1 MRVKLSAMRTSPSS
15 SIRIYLT
22 HPSTVAVSSKQ
33 QSNHLSNV
41 ITNPSFS
48 YKLHGSARPI
58 SMKSDVIRKRSRHD
72 ARRAN
77 GVEETPSASPGAS
90 RRTSPVTDGI
100 SSQQPTLSPDS
111 TTQMMSY
118 DEPEFRTS
126 SQSELM
132 GALGDEHQFS
142 QNSYSSTLGF
152 NTFPGPYHP
161 DYLSQNYLTPSD
173 PPHFS
178 SDDHTDEVA
187 DFRVN
192 KRRRMSTDSASEPPS
207 SAVSGYSSYAES
219 YSTGATSVTHS
230 RASSMDFP
238 YNTYSS
244 FNYLRGTASTLSHPP
259 MLLPDNSPQV
269 VHPPMALPEESP
281 MDFLH
286 PPMLPHEDEALFAAY
301 IHPPMALPD
310 SPPVSLNSLQLQ
322 HHAPAMNAGMEYAK
336 HDQQHNFYESV
347 NHHSMHTY

>member
-1 MRVKLSAMRTSPSS
+1 MRNQLFLPPILANPLS
-15 SIRIYLT
+15 
-22 HPSTVAVSSKQ
+22 
-33 QSNHLSNV
+33 
-41 ITNPSFS
+41 S

-90 RRTSPVTDGI
+90 CRTSPVADGI
-100 SSQQPTLSPDS
+100 GSQPTLSPDS
-111 TTQMMSY
+111 TTQMTY
-118 DEPEFRTS
+118 DEAEFRTS

-132 GALGDEHQFS
+132 GALGDDPQFP
-142 QNSYSSTLGF
+142 QNSYSSSLGF

-173 PPHFS
+173 PPSYPNEDH
-178 SDDHTDEVA
+178 SDEA
-187 DFRVN
+187 AESRVN

-219 YSTGATSVTHS
+219 YSTGTTSGNRS

-244 FNYLRGTASTLSHPP
+244 SFNYLRGTTSALWHPP
-259 MLLPDNSPQV
+259 MLLPDGSPQI
-269 VHPPMALPEESP
+269 VHPPMSLPEESP

-286 PPMLPHEDEALFAAY
+286 PPPLPHEDEALFAAY

-322 HHAPAMNAGMEYAK
+322 HQGQTTAMEYAK
-336 HDQQHNFYESV
+336 HDQQQHNFYESM

>member
-1 MRVKLSAMRTSPSS
+1 MRQDDQLRPLVSTSNICSDISINPLS
-15 SIRIYLT
+15 
-22 HPSTVAVSSKQ
+22 
-33 QSNHLSNV
+33 
-41 ITNPSFS
+41 S

-90 RRTSPVTDGI
+90 RRTSPVTDGVT
-100 SSQQPTLSPDS
+100 SQQPTLSPDS
-111 TTQMMSY
+111 TTQMSY
-118 DEPEFRTS
+118 DEAEFRTS

-132 GALGDEHQFS
+132 GALGDDHQFS
-142 QNSYSSTLGF
+142 QNSYSSSLGF

-173 PPHFS
+173 PPAFS

-207 SAVSGYSSYAES
+207 SAVSYSSYAES
-219 YSTGATSVTHS
+219 YSTGATSAGHS

-244 FNYLRGTASTLSHPP
+244 SFNYLRGTTSALWHPP
-259 MLLPDNSPQV
+259 MLLPDGSPQV
-269 VHPPMALPEESP
+269 FHPPMSLPEENP
-281 MDFLH
+281 MDFLPSRTSPNFSSSFLLAQRKALRH
-286 PPMLPHEDEALFAAY
+286 SGTPPFPLSPSPQAY
-301 IHPPMALPD
+301 
-310 SPPVSLNSLQLQ
+310 
-322 HHAPAMNAGMEYAK
+322 NA
-336 HDQQHNFYESV
+336 FP
-347 NHHSMHTY
+347 

>member
-1 MRVKLSAMRTSPSS
+1 
-15 SIRIYLT
+15 
-22 HPSTVAVSSKQ
+22 
-33 QSNHLSNV
+33 
-41 ITNPSFS
+41 
-48 YKLHGSARPI
+48 
-58 SMKSDVIRKRSRHD
+58 MKSDVIRKRSRHD

-100 SSQQPTLSPDS
+100 PNQQPTLSPDS
-111 TTQMMSY
+111 TTQMSY
-118 DEPEFRTS
+118 DEAEFRTS

-132 GALGDEHQFS
+132 GALGDDHQFS
-142 QNSYSSTLGF
+142 QNSYSSSLGF

-173 PPHFS
+173 PPPFP
-178 SDDHTDEVA
+178 SDDHSDEVA

-219 YSTGATSVTHS
+219 YATGGTSVTSHS

-244 FNYLRGTASTLSHPP
+244 SFNYLRGTTSALWHPP

-269 VHPPMALPEESP
+269 VHPPMSLPEESP

-322 HHAPAMNAGMEYAK
+322 HHAPAMTTGMEYTK
-336 HDQQHNFYESV
+336 HDQQHNFYESM